1 MITIYR
7 VNDKEFNTFEDAKA
21 YEEELEQKEKE
32 RIEKEQKKQERLK
45 ELSDAANKYI
55 QLAEAYE
62 KDYGKIGAKTTNK
75 VTDSSSWNEKAKEY
89 ESIINDFLKFFY

>member
-1 MITIYR
+1 MVTIYR
-7 VNDKEFNTFEDAKA
+7 VNDREFNTYEDAKA

-32 RIEKEQKKQERLK
+32 HIEKEQQKQERLK

-75 VTDSSSWNEKAKEY
+75 AIDNSSWNAKAKEY
-89 ESIINDFLKFFY
+89 ENIIGDFLKFFY